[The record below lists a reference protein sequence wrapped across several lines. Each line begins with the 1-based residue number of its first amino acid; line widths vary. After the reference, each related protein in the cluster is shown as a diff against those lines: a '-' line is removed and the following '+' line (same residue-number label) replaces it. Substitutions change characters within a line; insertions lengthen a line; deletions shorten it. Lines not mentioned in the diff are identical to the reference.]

1 MKENKTKIIRI
12 VAGTLIPIV
21 YTVIHIPPEVTMS
34 QIISAVVIFYVI
46 MYFSIRA
53 LNYFKIVQ
61 NLEMIYKPFD
71 DIIKKIR
78 YAKAVSQ
85 GAEMN
90 DDNKESQEDVYEAIR
105 EPSIY
110 KGPLKGT
117 KGFSPFL
124 LLLGLV
130 WFLFLLIFYDVLR

>member
-1 MKENKTKIIRI
+1 MR
-12 VAGTLIPIV
+12 
-21 YTVIHIPPEVTMS
+21 
-34 QIISAVVIFYVI
+34 
-46 MYFSIRA
+46 
-53 LNYFKIVQ
+53 
-61 NLEMIYKPFD
+61 YKPFN
-71 DIIKKIR
+71 DITKKIR
-78 YAKAVSQ
+78 YAKAVSE

-90 DDNKESQEDVYEAIR
+90 EDNKDIQEDVFKARR

-124 LLLGLV
+124 LLLGIG

>member
-1 MKENKTKIIRI
+1 
-12 VAGTLIPIV
+12 
-21 YTVIHIPPEVTMS
+21 MS
-34 QIISAVVIFYVI
+34 
-46 MYFSIRA
+46 
-53 LNYFKIVQ
+53 
-61 NLEMIYKPFD
+61 YKPFS

-78 YAKAVSQ
+78 YVKAVSE

-90 DDNKESQEDVYEAIR
+90 EDNKESQEDIFEAIR

-124 LLLGLV
+124 LLLGVL
-130 WFLFLLIFYDVLR
+130 WFLVLLFYDGLR

>member
-1 MKENKTKIIRI
+1 MK
-12 VAGTLIPIV
+12 
-21 YTVIHIPPEVTMS
+21 
-34 QIISAVVIFYVI
+34 
-46 MYFSIRA
+46 
-53 LNYFKIVQ
+53 
-61 NLEMIYKPFD
+61 YKPFN

-78 YAKAVSQ
+78 YAKTVSE

-90 DDNKESQEDVYEAIR
+90 ENNKESQEDVFEAIR

-130 WFLFLLIFYDVLR
+130 WFSFLLIYYG

>member
-1 MKENKTKIIRI
+1 
-12 VAGTLIPIV
+12 
-21 YTVIHIPPEVTMS
+21 
-34 QIISAVVIFYVI
+34 
-46 MYFSIRA
+46 
-53 LNYFKIVQ
+53 
-61 NLEMIYKPFD
+61 MIYKPFD

-90 DDNKESQEDVYEAIR
+90 DDNKESQEDVFEAIR

-124 LLLGLV
+124 LLLGFV
-130 WFLFLLIFYDVLR
+130 WFLFLLIYYG